1 MTETDRQDFEDEE
14 AKGLAPS
21 EQIPDSQESAAQ
33 PTDDDEA
40 FEEESDETKDG
51 NQEVNETDE
60 TEKTAS

>member
-1 MTETDRQDFEDEE
+1 MTETDRQDFENEDRKE
-14 AKGLAPS
+14 LAPS
-21 EQIPDSQESAAQ
+21 EQTQDSQERAAQ

-51 NQEVNETDE
+51 DQEVNETDE